1 MMAARKSAKPA
12 GSEAAVV
19 ESEFSKEQLL
29 SAKRFQG
36 RRDILNSLFTKY
48 PDTATFTVN
57 AVEEMIENYMKGQV
71 K

>member
-1 MMAARKSAKPA
+1 MAARKSAKPA
-12 GSEAAVV
+12 DGEAAVV
-19 ESEFSKEQLL
+19 ESKFSKEQLL
-29 SAKRFQG
+29 FAKRFQG
-36 RRDILNSLFTKY
+36 RKDIVNALLMKY

>member
-1 MMAARKSAKPA
+1 MAARKSAKPA
-12 GSEAAVV
+12 DGEAAGV
-19 ESEFSKEQLL
+19 ESKFSKEQLL

-36 RRDILNSLFTKY
+36 RKDIVNALLMKY

>member
-1 MMAARKSAKPA
+1 MAARKSAKPA
-12 GSEAAVV
+12 DGEAAVV
-19 ESEFSKEQLL
+19 ESKFSKEQLL

-36 RRDILNSLFTKY
+36 RKDIVNALLMKY

-57 AVEEMIENYMKGQV
+57 AGEEMIENYMKGQV

>member
-1 MMAARKSAKPA
+1 MAARKSAKPA
-12 GSEAAVV
+12 DGEAAVV
-19 ESEFSKEQLL
+19 ESKFSKEQLL

-36 RRDILNSLFTKY
+36 RKDIVNSLLMKY

>member
-1 MMAARKSAKPA
+1 MAARKSAKPA
-12 GSEAAVV
+12 DGEAAVV

-36 RRDILNSLFTKY
+36 RKDIVNALLMKY
-48 PDTATFTVN
+48 PNTATFTAN

>member
-1 MMAARKSAKPA
+1 MAARKSAKPA
-12 GSEAAVV
+12 DGEVAVV
-19 ESEFSKEQLL
+19 ENKFSKEQLL

-36 RRDILNSLFTKY
+36 RKDIVNALLMKY

>member
-1 MMAARKSAKPA
+1 MAARKSAKPA
-12 GSEAAVV
+12 DGEAAVV
-19 ESEFSKEQLL
+19 ESKFSKEQLL

-36 RRDILNSLFTKY
+36 RKDIVNALLMKY
-48 PDTATFTVN
+48 PDAATFTVN

>member
-1 MMAARKSAKPA
+1 MAARKSAKPA
-12 GSEAAVV
+12 DGEAAVV
-19 ESEFSKEQLL
+19 ESKFSKGQLL

-36 RRDILNSLFTKY
+36 RKDIVNALLMKY

>member
-1 MMAARKSAKPA
+1 MAARKSTNPA
-12 GSEAAVV
+12 DGEAAVV
-19 ESEFSKEQLL
+19 ESKFSKEQLL

-36 RRDILNSLFTKY
+36 RKDIVNALLMKY

>member
-1 MMAARKSAKPA
+1 MAARKSAKPA
-12 GSEAAVV
+12 DGEAAVV
-19 ESEFSKEQLL
+19 ESKFSKEQLL

-36 RRDILNSLFTKY
+36 RKDIVNALLMKS
-48 PDTATFTVN
+48 PDPATFTVN

>member
-1 MMAARKSAKPA
+1 MAARKSAKPA
-12 GSEAAVV
+12 DGEAVVVV

-36 RRDILNSLFTKY
+36 RKDIVNALLMKY

>member
-1 MMAARKSAKPA
+1 MAARKSAKPA
-12 GSEAAVV
+12 DGEAAVV

-36 RRDILNSLFTKY
+36 RKDIVNALLMKY

-57 AVEEMIENYMKGQV
+57 AAEEMIENYMKGQV

>member
-1 MMAARKSAKPA
+1 MAARKSAKPA
-12 GSEAAVV
+12 DGKAAVV

-36 RRDILNSLFTKY
+36 RKDIVNALLMKY

>member
-1 MMAARKSAKPA
+1 MAARKSAKPA
-12 GSEAAVV
+12 DGEAAVV
-19 ESEFSKEQLL
+19 ENKFSKEQLL

-36 RRDILNSLFTKY
+36 RKDIVNALLMKY
-48 PDTATFTVN
+48 PDTATLKVN

>member
-1 MMAARKSAKPA
+1 MAARKSAKPA
-12 GSEAAVV
+12 DGEAAVV
-19 ESEFSKEQLL
+19 ESKFSKEQLL

-36 RRDILNSLFTKY
+36 RKDIVYALLMKY

>member
-1 MMAARKSAKPA
+1 MAARKSAKPA
-12 GSEAAVV
+12 DGEAAVV
-19 ESEFSKEQLL
+19 ESKFSKEQLL

-36 RRDILNSLFTKY
+36 RKDIVNALLMKY
-48 PDTATFTVN
+48 PDTATFTAN

>member
-1 MMAARKSAKPA
+1 MAARKSAKPA
-12 GSEAAVV
+12 DGEAAVV
-19 ESEFSKEQLL
+19 ESKFSKEQLL

-36 RRDILNSLFTKY
+36 RKDIVNALLMKY

-57 AVEEMIENYMKGQV
+57 AVEEMIENYMKRQV

>member
-1 MMAARKSAKPA
+1 MAARKSAKPDD
-12 GSEAAVV
+12 GEAAVV
-19 ESEFSKEQLL
+19 ENKFSKEQLL

-36 RRDILNSLFTKY
+36 RKDIVNALLMKY

>member
-1 MMAARKSAKPA
+1 MAARKSAKPA
-12 GSEAAVV
+12 DGEAAVI

-29 SAKRFQG
+29 SAERFQG
-36 RRDILNSLFTKY
+36 RKDIVNALLMKY

>member
-1 MMAARKSAKPA
+1 MAARKSAKPA
-12 GSEAAVV
+12 DGEAVV
-19 ESEFSKEQLL
+19 ESKFSKEQLL
-29 SAKRFQG
+29 SVKRFQG
-36 RRDILNSLFTKY
+36 RKDIVNALLVKY

>member
-1 MMAARKSAKPA
+1 MAARKSAKPA
-12 GSEAAVV
+12 DGEAAVV

-36 RRDILNSLFTKY
+36 RKDIVNALLMKY
-48 PDTATFTVN
+48 LDTATFTVN

>member
-1 MMAARKSAKPA
+1 MAARKSAKPA
-12 GSEAAVV
+12 DGEAAVV
-19 ESEFSKEQLL
+19 ESKFSKEQLL

-36 RRDILNSLFTKY
+36 RKDIVNALLMKY

-57 AVEEMIENYMKGQV
+57 TVEEMIENYMKGQV

>member
-1 MMAARKSAKPA
+1 MAARKSAKPA
-12 GSEAAVV
+12 DSEAAVV

-29 SAKRFQG
+29 FAKRFQG
-36 RRDILNSLFTKY
+36 RKDIVNALLMKY

>member
-1 MMAARKSAKPA
+1 MAARKSAKPA
-12 GSEAAVV
+12 DGEAAVV
-19 ESEFSKEQLL
+19 ESKFSKEQLL
-29 SAKRFQG
+29 STKRFQG
-36 RRDILNSLFTKY
+36 RKDIVNALLMKY

>member
-1 MMAARKSAKPA
+1 MAARKSAKPA
-12 GSEAAVV
+12 DGGAAVV

-36 RRDILNSLFTKY
+36 RKDIVNALLMKY

>member
-1 MMAARKSAKPA
+1 MAARKSTKPA
-12 GSEAAVV
+12 DGEAAVV
-19 ESEFSKEQLL
+19 ESKFSKEQLL
-29 SAKRFQG
+29 SAKRFHG
-36 RRDILNSLFTKY
+36 RKDIVNALLMKY

>member
-1 MMAARKSAKPA
+1 MAARKSAKPA
-12 GSEAAVV
+12 HGEAAVV
-19 ESEFSKEQLL
+19 ESKFSKEQLL

-36 RRDILNSLFTKY
+36 RKDIVNALLMKY

>member
-1 MMAARKSAKPA
+1 MAARKSAKPA
-12 GSEAAVV
+12 DGEAAVV
-19 ESEFSKEQLL
+19 ENKFSKEQLL

-36 RRDILNSLFTKY
+36 RKDIVNALLMKY
-48 PDTATFTVN
+48 PDTAIFTVN

>member
-1 MMAARKSAKPA
+1 MAARKSTKPA
-12 GSEAAVV
+12 DSEAAVV
-19 ESEFSKEQLL
+19 ESKFSKEQLL

-36 RRDILNSLFTKY
+36 RKDIVNALLMKY

>member
-1 MMAARKSAKPA
+1 MAARKSAKPA
-12 GSEAAVV
+12 DGEAAVV
-19 ESEFSKEQLL
+19 ENKFSKEQLL

-36 RRDILNSLFTKY
+36 RKDIVNALLMIY

>member
-1 MMAARKSAKPA
+1 MAARKSAKPA
-12 GSEAAVV
+12 DGEAAVV
-19 ESEFSKEQLL
+19 ENKFSKEQLL
-29 SAKRFQG
+29 SAKRFQD
-36 RRDILNSLFTKY
+36 RKDIVNALLMKY

>member
-1 MMAARKSAKPA
+1 MAARKSAKPA
-12 GSEAAVV
+12 DGEAAVV
-19 ESEFSKEQLL
+19 ESKFSKEQLL

-36 RRDILNSLFTKY
+36 RKDIANALLMKY

>member
-1 MMAARKSAKPA
+1 MAARKSAKPA
-12 GSEAAVV
+12 DGEAAVV

-36 RRDILNSLFTKY
+36 RKDIVNALLMKY
-48 PDTATFTVN
+48 PDTAAFTVN

>member
-1 MMAARKSAKPA
+1 MAARKSAKPA
-12 GSEAAVV
+12 DGEAAVI

-36 RRDILNSLFTKY
+36 RRDILNSLFKKY

-57 AVEEMIENYMKGQV
+57 AVEEMIENYMTRPI
-71 K
+71 

>member
-1 MMAARKSAKPA
+1 MAARKSAKPA
-12 GSEAAVV
+12 DGEAAVV
-19 ESEFSKEQLL
+19 ESKFSKEQLL

-36 RRDILNSLFTKY
+36 RKDIVNALLMKY
-48 PDTATFTVN
+48 PDTTTFTVN

>member
-1 MMAARKSAKPA
+1 MAARKSAKPA
-12 GSEAAVV
+12 DGEAAVV
-19 ESEFSKEQLL
+19 DSEFSKEQLL

-36 RRDILNSLFTKY
+36 RRDIVNALLMKY
-48 PDTATFTVN
+48 PDADTFTVN

>member
-1 MMAARKSAKPA
+1 MAARKSAKPA
-12 GSEAAVV
+12 DGEAAVV

-36 RRDILNSLFTKY
+36 RKDIVNALLMKY

-57 AVEEMIENYMKGQV
+57 AVEEMIENYMKGRV

>member
-1 MMAARKSAKPA
+1 MAARKSAKPTD
-12 GSEAAVV
+12 GEAAVV
-19 ESEFSKEQLL
+19 ESKFSKEQLL

-36 RRDILNSLFTKY
+36 RKDIVNALLMKY